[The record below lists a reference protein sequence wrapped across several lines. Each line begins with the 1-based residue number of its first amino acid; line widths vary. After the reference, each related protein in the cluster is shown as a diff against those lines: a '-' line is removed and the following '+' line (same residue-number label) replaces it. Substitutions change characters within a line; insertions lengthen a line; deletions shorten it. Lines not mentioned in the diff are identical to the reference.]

1 MGGLRD
7 LPAPTRR
14 LFLLALAIAIP
25 LGLAMVARV
34 FLVVFGLGAI
44 ALVVTIVVDWSA
56 CAGPGDFDV
65 KRRHDP
71 RLYLGADNA
80 IALVVENRG
89 RRAAQIRVRDT
100 PPTAF
105 RTSAIFAGGEV
116 GAAAT
121 TEFPYTT
128 RPANRGEFKFGD
140 VTLRWLTPLRL
151 LWRQRTFGLSETV
164 SVYPN
169 LLDVHKYDVLARR
182 GMLVEF
188 GTRHT
193 RAYGRGTEFESLRE
207 YQPDDDYRRINW
219 KATARRNQ
227 PISTLYETERSQ
239 RIIILL
245 DLGRMM
251 QTRVG
256 ELTRLDLAV
265 NAALLLAYVALLRGD
280 RVGLLAFAD
289 KIQVYLPA
297 RRGRGYFYEIVE
309 QLYAVRAQTVESD
322 YAAAFTRLRTDLH
335 GRAMVALFTD
345 LTDRETAR
353 TLARQLV
360 PLARHHLPLCVTL
373 RDPALDARARQLPDD
388 GRQVYEKVVA
398 TLLVDER
405 LTVLDELRRA
415 GVETVDA
422 PADRLTPA
430 TINRYLQIK
439 ERGRL

>member
-1 MGGLRD
+1 MNRFRD
-7 LPAPTRR
+7 LPAPTLR
-14 LFLLALAIAIP
+14 LFGAAVAVAVPLALGMLAPAFLAIA
-25 LGLAMVARV
+25 
-34 FLVVFGLGAI
+34 AI
-44 ALVVTIVVDWSA
+44 AALALIVTLGVDLSVST
-56 CAGPGDFDV
+56 PSSDFQV
-65 KRRHDP
+65 ERRHEP

-80 IALVVENRG
+80 IALIVENLG
-89 RRAAQIRVRDT
+89 RRAVQVLLRDT
-100 PPTAF
+100 PPSAF
-105 RTSAIFAGGEV
+105 RSSLIFFGWDVEAV
-116 GAAAT
+116 STA
-121 TEFPYTT
+121 EFGYTT
-128 RPANRGEFKFGD
+128 RPANRGEFHFGD
-140 VTLRWLTPLRL
+140 VTLRWLTPLGL
-151 LWRQRTFGLSETV
+151 LWRQRTFPLAETV
-164 SVYPN
+164 AVYPN
-169 LLDVHKYDVLARR
+169 LLDAHKYDVLARR

-188 GTRHT
+188 GARQA
-193 RAYGRGTEFESLRE
+193 RAFGRGTEFESLRE

-219 KATARRNQ
+219 KATARRHQ

-239 RIIILL
+239 RIIIML

-265 NAALLLAYVALLRGD
+265 NASLLLAYVALVRGD

-289 KIQVYLPA
+289 SIQVYLPA
-297 RRGRGYFYEIVE
+297 RRGRGHFYTIVE
-309 QLYAVRAQTVESD
+309 HLYAVRAQTVESD
-322 YAAAFTRLRTDLH
+322 YSSAFNRLRTDLH

-345 LTDRETAR
+345 LSDRETAR
-353 TLARQLV
+353 SLARQLV

-373 RDPALDARARQLPDD
+373 RDPALDARAHQLPDD
-388 GRQVYEKVVA
+388 SRQAYEKVVA

>member
-1 MGGLRD
+1 MNRLRD
-7 LPAPTRR
+7 LPAPTHR
-14 LFLLALAIAIP
+14 LFALALAVAIP
-25 LGLAMVARV
+25 LELRMAARLFVAIAA
-34 FLVVFGLGAI
+34 LGAL
-44 ALVVTIVVDWSA
+44 ALVVTILVDWSVSTP
-56 CAGPGDFDV
+56 PGDFQLE
-65 KRRHDP
+65 RQHEP

-80 IALVVENRG
+80 IALVVDSFG
-89 RRAAQIRVRDT
+89 RRAIQVRLRDT
-100 PPTAF
+100 PPSAF
-105 RTSAIFAGGEV
+105 QSSSIFFGGV
-116 GAAAT
+116 IDPVSTVA
-121 TEFPYTT
+121 FPYVT
-128 RPANRGEFKFGD
+128 RPANRGEFHFGD
-140 VTLRWLTPLRL
+140 VTLRWLTPLGL
-151 LWRQRTFGLSETV
+151 LWRQRTFSLAETV
-164 SVYPN
+164 AVYPN

-188 GTRHT
+188 GARHA
-193 RAYGRGTEFESLRE
+193 RAYGRGTEFESLRD

-219 KATARRNQ
+219 KATARRHQ

-239 RIIILL
+239 RIIIML

-256 ELTRLDLAV
+256 ELSRLDLAV
-265 NAALLLAYVALLRGD
+265 NASLLLAYVALVRGD

-289 KIQVYLPA
+289 TIQVYLPA
-297 RRGRGYFYEIVE
+297 RRGRGHFYNIVE

-322 YAAAFTRLRTDLH
+322 YAAAFNRLRNDLH

-373 RDPALDARARQLPDD
+373 RDPALDDRARQLPDD